1 MYLLQFPNEIL
12 DEIFWK
18 ILDHEEV
25 FLLRPHR
32 QRLFSLT
39 TYMEVC
45 KRFRDIIRKII
56 ERQQLRMITIC
67 NNKRWIYERAIE
79 INNNRLMIT
88 RNEYLKE
95 YIIKRIEKD
104 AKESVKINDCIIR
117 RLDFKP
123 QEYQKWKSEIER
135 KRYKRN
141 KDSVDEKQ
149 SSS

>member
-18 ILDHEEV
+18 MLDYEETL
-25 FLLRPHR
+25 FIRPHR
-32 QRLFSLT
+32 ERLFSLT
-39 TYMEVC
+39 KYMEVC
-45 KRFRDIIRKII
+45 KKFRDIIRKII
-56 ERQQLRMITIC
+56 ERQQLRMVTIC
-67 NNKRWIYERAIE
+67 NYERWIYARAIE
-79 INNNRLMIT
+79 LNNNRMIIT

-95 YIIKRIEKD
+95 YIYEQIEKF
-104 AKESVKINDCIIR
+104 AKESTKINNCIIR

-123 QEYQKWKSEIER
+123 QEYQKWKSEMER